1 MIIHVLLSVAA
12 ALALR
17 GGTAEQ
23 GGAHSG
29 QDADTRDGI
38 WYLNEMLD
46 RFGEFAFQTN
56 ASVLQRHADEDLR
69 LRQALSTVNE
79 SVGAEAL
86 NLSVISNNETAEEEQ
101 MVLSELFKFIGTM
114 KTVVGKV
121 PMTGSGHACAD
132 IQCGEHAS
140 CSRTTDGAECI
151 CDEGYEGDGTSCAAP
166 SLFTPQRLLRD
177 GMQGRS
183 SKVADMSVNVF
194 YGHQLVVAF
203 RDMSNKDVGKVMI
216 GDFTPGHIHW
226 SPPEKITDGKAFDPV
241 AVGLPTNRI
250 IIAYRDSDRE
260 AALFLR
266 AGELDASGMR
276 GTPKHITWSAP
287 VELARMQAHRAAL
300 LPLGL
305 DKAVAFYSDYRA
317 ATKDEAERHFCA
329 ASLAQVGHLGAIS
342 ELGTFHFLEY
352 AATRLTAKLL
362 TPTSFIIAYRGT
374 KAVDD
379 MNPELIHRQE
389 ASAMYGELVD
399 TELSFDP
406 NPIDLEPETTNI
418 WDRGLSLLGPS
429 TFGYA
434 YETGKDQATHLA
446 VIHVDADHQMKVMSR
461 TKLSEGF
468 SPFVR
473 MVDVPY
479 SIDDPHTLTY
489 FERDKKNVASICMVN
504 LTGGN
509 LTDCEET
516 VWMDREISSVASAS
530 LGNGRTLFA
539 FADEEGIPFYHVIG
553 LSQK

>member
-1 MIIHVLLSVAA
+1 
-12 ALALR
+12 
-17 GGTAEQ
+17 
-23 GGAHSG
+23 
-29 QDADTRDGI
+29 
-38 WYLNEMLD
+38 
-46 RFGEFAFQTN
+46 
-56 ASVLQRHADEDLR
+56 
-69 LRQALSTVNE
+69 
-79 SVGAEAL
+79 
-86 NLSVISNNETAEEEQ
+86 
-101 MVLSELFKFIGTM
+101 
-114 KTVVGKV
+114 
-121 PMTGSGHACAD
+121 MTGSGHACAD
-132 IQCGEHAS
+132 IQCGEHSS

-151 CDEGYEGDGTSCAAP
+151 CDEGYEGDGTSCSAP

-226 SPPEKITDGKAFDPV
+226 SPPEKISDGKAFDPV

-250 IIAYRDSDRE
+250 VVAFRDADRE

-276 GTPKHITWSAP
+276 GTPKHITWSDP

-317 ATKDEAERHFCA
+317 ATKDEPERRFCA
-329 ASLAQVGHLGAIS
+329 ASLAQVGHLGAVS

-362 TPTSFIIAYRGT
+362 SPTTFVIGYRAA
-374 KAVDD
+374 KAVDE
-379 MNPELIHRQE
+379 MNPDIVHRQE

-418 WDRGLSLLGPS
+418 WDRGLSLLGPN

-446 VIHVDADHQMKVMSR
+446 VIKVDADHQMKVMSR

-489 FERDKKNVASICMVN
+489 FQRDKKNIASICMVN

-516 VWMDREISSVASAS
+516 VWMDRELSSVASVS
-530 LGNGRTLFA
+530 LGSGRTLFA
-539 FADEEGIPFYHVIG
+539 FADEEGIPYYHVIG